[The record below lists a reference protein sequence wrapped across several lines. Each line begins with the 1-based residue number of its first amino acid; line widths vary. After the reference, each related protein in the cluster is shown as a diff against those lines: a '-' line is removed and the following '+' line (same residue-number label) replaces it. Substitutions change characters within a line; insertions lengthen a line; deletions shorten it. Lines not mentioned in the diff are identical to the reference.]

1 MPHSRAVHVVSLEG
15 ARALIAAGRAE
26 AARRGWAVAIAV
38 VEPSGDLI
46 AFEMMDGTQPASQA
60 IAIAKA
66 RTAARLRRSTRL
78 LEDIVAGG
86 RVAMLSIEPD
96 AVLLEGGVPIM
107 DGDHFIGAIGVSGM
121 TSALDGEIAAVALE
135 ALHRPE

>member
-1 MPHSRAVHVVSLEG
+1 MAT
-15 ARALIAAGRAE
+15 A
-26 AARRGWAVAIAV
+26 
-38 VEPSGDLI
+38 
-46 AFEMMDGTQPASQA
+46 QPASQA

-107 DGDHFIGAIGVSGM
+107 DGQHFIGAIGVSGM
-121 TSALDGEIAAVALE
+121 TSALDGEIAAAALQ
-135 ALHRPE
+135 ALS

>member
-1 MPHSRAVHVVSLEG
+1 MAHSRDVHVVSLEG
-15 ARALIAAGRAE
+15 AKALIAAGHAE

-66 RTAARLRRSTRL
+66 RTAARLRRSTKL

-107 DGDHFIGAIGVSGM
+107 DNEHFIGAIGVSGM
-121 TSALDGEIAAVALE
+121 TSALDGEIAAAALE
-135 ALHRPE
+135 ALT

>member
-1 MPHSRAVHVVSLEG
+1 MRISRQVHVVSLEG
-15 ARALIAAGRAE
+15 ARAIISAGRTE

-66 RTAARLRRSTRL
+66 RTAARLRRSTKQ
-78 LEDIVAGG
+78 LEDTVAGG
-86 RVAMLSIEPD
+86 RIAMMTIEPD
-96 AVLLEGGVPIM
+96 AVLLEGGVPILS
-107 DGDHFIGAIGVSGM
+107 GQHFLGAVGVSGM
-121 TSALDGEIAAVALE
+121 TSALDGEIAAAALK
-135 ALHRPE
+135 ALQ